1 MITIIIILAFSGCI
15 EDTSQSDYANAI
27 IGSWWFTQTI
37 NEQDV
42 TSYYQFYENGT
53 MKIDLEIS
61 ELNLTE
67 EQLKGLEDYW
77 PIEGEYVITSVNLS
91 MKYPT
96 NKPEVDPPM
105 VGFDYK
111 FLDNYSRLEITD
123 PFGDKIILNRIE
135 NQ

>member
-1 MITIIIILAFSGCI
+1 MITFLIILAFSGCV
-15 EDTSQSDYANAI
+15 ENTSQSDYENAI

-37 NEQDV
+37 NEQEV
-42 TSYYQFYENGT
+42 TSYYKFYENGT

-67 EQLKGLEDYW
+67 EQLKGLKDYW
-77 PIEGEYVITSVNLS
+77 PILGEYIITEVNLS

-96 NKPEVDPPM
+96 NKGGKEPPM
-105 VGFDYK
+105 IGFDYK
-111 FLDNYSRLEITD
+111 FLDNYSRLELTD
-123 PFGDKIILNRIE
+123 PFDDKIILNKIE